1 MMKRRE
7 FITALGGAVAA
18 WPLASRAQ
26 VGAAL
31 TSGLVDT
38 GVIAAYVS
46 LEWVSFIHEYKGV
59 PITPW
64 NPGLGLVFG
73 FMVLSGMRYTA
84 VLFAG
89 AVIAEM
95 AVLRSNLWW
104 PVILA
109 ISAISATGYG
119 LIAKVA
125 RGYLR
130 LDAGLNR
137 LRDVILLLLS
147 GVVGATLV
155 ATFICLLLLLDEE
168 LDFADIRVAAGPL
181 LIGDIIGIA
190 VMTPLTLRL
199 ALHPQP
205 LLKHVSLRILS
216 ELLVFVALVIAALWV
231 IIAAAEPY
239 GSKLS
244 YVIFLPIV
252 VAAVRYG
259 LDGACISLAATQLVL
274 IGLLHRYGYE
284 ASAFAEFQ
292 LLMLVLSATGL
303 TVGAVVTERQHAY
316 QTVRDVERQLRAKEV
331 EASQAARLNLA
342 GGTAAALAHEINQPM
357 TAARALARAVQ
368 QLLCGPV
375 PDLARVNT
383 NIVTLIAQID
393 HAAGVVRR
401 MRDFLR
407 RGRPHSSTITVHD
420 LLADALALAGPEVT
434 WKRVSMTL
442 DAPDD
447 LPEVHGDAVQLQQVV
462 LNLVRNAAEAIDDGR
477 TRDGR
482 IAVAARRL
490 EAPTRIEISV
500 VDNGPG
506 IATEMVERL
515 FHPLITSKTNGLG
528 LGLSISA
535 SIVQTH
541 GGRIWLHSG
550 NAGATEFRFSLPLE
564 TC

>member
-1 MMKRRE
+1 M
-7 FITALGGAVAA
+7 LAA
-18 WPLASRAQ
+18 DISR
-26 VGAAL
+26 
-31 TSGLVDT
+31 S
-38 GVIAAYVS
+38 
-46 LEWVSFIHEYKGV
+46 
-59 PITPW
+59 
-64 NPGLGLVFG
+64 
-73 FMVLSGMRYTA
+73 
-84 VLFAG
+84 
-89 AVIAEM
+89 
-95 AVLRSNLWW
+95 
-104 PVILA
+104 
-109 ISAISATGYG
+109 
-119 LIAKVA
+119 
-125 RGYLR
+125 
-130 LDAGLNR
+130 
-137 LRDVILLLLS
+137 
-147 GVVGATLV
+147 
-155 ATFICLLLLLDEE
+155 LDEE
-168 LDFADIRVAAGPL
+168 KFHTRANLVRTGSITGIHSTFSDVSGSCHQQTIRQWLGRHHSSL
-181 LIGDIIGIA
+181 RSLGDIIGIA

-274 IGLLHRYGYE
+274 VGLLHRYGYE

-447 LPEVHGDAVQLQQVV
+447 LPVVHGDAVQLQQVV

-477 TRDGR
+477 IRDGR